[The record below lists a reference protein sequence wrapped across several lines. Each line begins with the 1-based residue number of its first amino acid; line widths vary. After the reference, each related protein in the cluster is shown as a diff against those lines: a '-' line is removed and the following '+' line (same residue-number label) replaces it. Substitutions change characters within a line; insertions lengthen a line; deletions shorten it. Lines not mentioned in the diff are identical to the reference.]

1 MRPAFSVVFLTTLCG
16 AAQGLILALVAMEL
30 AASVGLLAP
39 PAPVFYMAGA
49 AVAVI
54 LGGLGLLASFFHLG
68 HPERAWRAIAMWR
81 TSWLSRECLA
91 LPVFLALAFLYGGA
105 HALGLPQGYTLTIG
119 LVAVLAAAVLFV
131 CTAMIYS
138 CLRFLRE
145 WASPL
150 TMVNFVLLGC
160 ASGFTLAALCAARLA
175 PSLAATLALC
185 ACVLTV
191 GGCLSRLASLA
202 RNARLKPKSTV
213 QSATGITAQK
223 VVQKS
228 RGFTG
233 SAFNMREFFHGKS
246 PRTLQT
252 VKYGFLLGAFLVPF
266 LLLVL
271 SLFLSTPVVLLLV
284 AFAVQYAGLLAE
296 RWFFFVEVRHPQ
308 NIYYQQAS

>member
-30 AASVGLLAP
+30 AASAGLLAP

-233 SAFNMREFFHGKS
+233 SAFNMRE
-246 PRTLQT
+246 
-252 VKYGFLLGAFLVPF
+252 YGFLLGAFLVPF